1 MSRLQILLLGVLL
14 AIALAVGAW
23 VEIDEYG
30 NRRFEA
36 GYNAAV
42 EAGIKQRDVE
52 AAENRKIES
61 DLRDKLAARDA
72 TALRKEQEY
81 ASSLEA
87 AQRRVRAG
95 TDRLRCPAASPIQP
109 AAAAPDRPTAAGA
122 PADGQ
127 GPDVV
132 PEVATDRLGIA
143 ADVAGLVRRY
153 DQVVER
159 FEACRAVNA
168 RP

>member
-1 MSRLQILLLGVLL
+1 MTRLQILLVGVLV

-23 VEIDEYG
+23 VSVDEYG
-30 NRRFEA
+30 TTRYEA
-36 GYNAAV
+36 GYNTAV
-42 EAGIKQRDVE
+42 EAGVKQRNRE
-52 AAENRKIES
+52 AEENRKIES
-61 DLRDKLAARDA
+61 DLRAQLAERDA
-72 TALRKEQEY
+72 DAQRKEHEY
-81 ASSLEA
+81 AENLDA

-95 TDRLRCPAASPIQP
+95 TDRLRCPAASPVQP
-109 AAAAPDRPTAAGA
+109 AAAAPDRPAAAGA
-122 PADGQ
+122 SVDGQ

-132 PEVATDRLGIA
+132 PEVAADLLGIA